1 MCNIVIGIINVGR
14 SMQQDYDQMRG
25 KLAGLV
31 FDFQKVVEA
40 AHINIDDLK
49 QYIRLYDPDKECSEE
64 LRIAS
69 NVSEVF
75 VVVRRKLCSLFNY
88 SVLLRIAEKF
98 NLVDG
103 LKVIQSYEAEE
114 ENYRKILASS
124 TLAEELKKENELLNC
139 NSSTASTIILKL
151 RWQSVKPLTVSEF
164 EAIIKEVF
172 SELYCFV
179 HLLKVES
186 GSIVV
191 TMCAP
196 EQVIAVLI
204 KLAEMKT
211 TYLKEK
217 GVQYLAIADNII
229 IKDTAKVTILI
240 IVIML

>member
-172 SELYCFV
+172 SELYCFI

-229 IKDTAKVTILI
+229 IKDTAKVTI
-240 IVIML
+240 

>member
-1 MCNIVIGIINVGR
+1 
-14 SMQQDYDQMRG
+14 MQRDYDEMRG

-172 SELYCFV
+172 SELYCFI

-186 GSIVV
+186 GSIIV

-204 KLAEMKT
+204 KLAETKT

-229 IKDTAKVTILI
+229 IKDTAKVTI
-240 IVIML
+240 

>member
-1 MCNIVIGIINVGR
+1 
-14 SMQQDYDQMRG
+14 MQQDYDQMRG

>member
-1 MCNIVIGIINVGR
+1 
-14 SMQQDYDQMRG
+14 MQQDYDQMRG

-229 IKDTAKVTILI
+229 IKDTAKVTI
-240 IVIML
+240 

>member
-1 MCNIVIGIINVGR
+1 
-14 SMQQDYDQMRG
+14 MQQDYDQMRG

-75 VVVRRKLCSLFNY
+75 VIVRRKLCSLFNY

-98 NLVDG
+98 DLVDG

-172 SELYCFV
+172 SELYCFI

-229 IKDTAKVTILI
+229 IKDTAKVTI
-240 IVIML
+240 

>member
-1 MCNIVIGIINVGR
+1 
-14 SMQQDYDQMRG
+14 MQQDYDQMHG

>member
-1 MCNIVIGIINVGR
+1 
-14 SMQQDYDQMRG
+14 MQQDYDQMRG

-172 SELYCFV
+172 SELYCFI

-196 EQVIAVLI
+196 EQVIAVLL

-229 IKDTAKVTILI
+229 IKDTAKVTI
-240 IVIML
+240 

>member
-1 MCNIVIGIINVGR
+1 
-14 SMQQDYDQMRG
+14 MQRDYDEMRG

-49 QYIRLYDPDKECSEE
+49 QYIRLYDPDKECSKE

-69 NVSEVF
+69 DVSEVF

-88 SVLLRIAEKF
+88 SVSLRIAEKF

>member
-1 MCNIVIGIINVGR
+1 
-14 SMQQDYDQMRG
+14 MQQDYDQMRG

-49 QYIRLYDPDKECSEE
+49 QYIRLYNPDKECSEE

-229 IKDTAKVTILI
+229 IKDTAKVTI
-240 IVIML
+240 

>member
-14 SMQQDYDQMRG
+14 SMQRDYDQMRG

-217 GVQYLAIADNII
+217 GVQYLAIADNIV
-229 IKDTAKVTILI
+229 IKDTAKVTI
-240 IVIML
+240 

>member
-1 MCNIVIGIINVGR
+1 
-14 SMQQDYDQMRG
+14 MQRDYDEMRG

-49 QYIRLYDPDKECSEE
+49 QYIRLYNPDKECSEE

-69 NVSEVF
+69 DVSEVF

-229 IKDTAKVTILI
+229 IKDTAKVTI
-240 IVIML
+240 

>member
-1 MCNIVIGIINVGR
+1 
-14 SMQQDYDQMRG
+14 MQQDYDQMRG

-172 SELYCFV
+172 SELYCFI

-186 GSIVV
+186 GSIIV

-229 IKDTAKVTILI
+229 IKDTAKVTI
-240 IVIML
+240 

>member
-1 MCNIVIGIINVGR
+1 
-14 SMQQDYDQMRG
+14 MQQDYDQMRG

-217 GVQYLAIADNII
+217 GVQYLAIADNIV
-229 IKDTAKVTILI
+229 IKDTAKVTI
-240 IVIML
+240 

>member
-1 MCNIVIGIINVGR
+1 
-14 SMQQDYDQMRG
+14 MQQDYDQMRG

-103 LKVIQSYEAEE
+103 FKVIQSYEAEE

-172 SELYCFV
+172 SELYCFI

-186 GSIVV
+186 GSIIV

-229 IKDTAKVTILI
+229 IKDTAKVTI
-240 IVIML
+240 

>member
-1 MCNIVIGIINVGR
+1 
-14 SMQQDYDQMRG
+14 MQQDYDQMRG

-172 SELYCFV
+172 SELYCFI

-229 IKDTAKVTILI
+229 IKDTAKVTI
-240 IVIML
+240 